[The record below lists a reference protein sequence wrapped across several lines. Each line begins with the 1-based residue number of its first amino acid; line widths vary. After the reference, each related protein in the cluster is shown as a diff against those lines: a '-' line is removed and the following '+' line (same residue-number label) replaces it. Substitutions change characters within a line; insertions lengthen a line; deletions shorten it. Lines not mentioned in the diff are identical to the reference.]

1 MAYMLKKFNG
11 DYVKALAGYNW
22 GPNRKLLKN
31 SDNGTDLMQLFPEEI
46 RNYAYRIAQAY
57 IEYGGNGSFLKFA
70 QKILGTDKAYADTGT
85 SNNSNPSSANSCSIA
100 DPSEFLSD
108 NDGYGSL
115 PEAALGDYAT
125 MSPFEMI
132 LTEADRR
139 LGSDSWSKKVTQVS
153 SRALWLDLTKAM
165 AAENY
170 LRRLNFE
177 KRENI
182 KAMMANL
189 VAIKLEN
196 AQLALAQSQSMAEQ
210 NHIADKI
217 Q

>member
-1 MAYMLKKFNG
+1 ME
-11 DYVKALAGYNW
+11 
-22 GPNRKLLKN
+22 
-31 SDNGTDLMQLFPEEI
+31 Q
-46 RNYAYRIAQAY
+46 
-57 IEYGGNGSFLKFA
+57 
-70 QKILGTDKAYADTGT
+70 
-85 SNNSNPSSANSCSIA
+85 
-100 DPSEFLSD
+100 
-108 NDGYGSL
+108 
-115 PEAALGDYAT
+115 
-125 MSPFEMI
+125 
-132 LTEADRR
+132 
-139 LGSDSWSKKVTQVS
+139 KVTQVS